1 MNELGKRTLTGMLIV
16 AAIVGAALAGK
27 AWFAV
32 LTGLIWAGC
41 CLETVRLFS
50 IRSELS
56 SAMPDVTSGTVACYL
71 LRVFSGILYVTLGMV
86 CLYLLYVC
94 LGCYGLLGF
103 FVLIWSSDIFAYL
116 TGSLLGRHK
125 LCPKISPSKTW
136 EGAMGGF
143 LFAVGL
149 AYVWKIWLLPDTG
162 ILFWLVFSVL
172 TIVAG
177 MGGDL
182 LESAVK
188 RKAGVKDSGRF
199 LPGHGG
205 VLDRF
210 DSVLL
215 AAPVA
220 LATWFI
226 LNWILDGK
234 ILFA

>member
-1 MNELGKRTLTGMLIV
+1 MNELAKRTLTGMLIV
-16 AAIVGAALAGK
+16 AATVGAALAGK

-32 LTGLIWAGC
+32 LVCLIGTGC
-41 CLETVRLFS
+41 CLETVRLLS
-50 IRSELS
+50 IRPEPSFDK
-56 SAMPDVTSGTVACYL
+56 PDISGR
-71 LRVFSGILYVTLGMV
+71 RVRSWIWSFGGLLYVMLGLA

-94 LGCYGLLGF
+94 MGRYGLLGF
-103 FVLIWSSDIFAYL
+103 FVLIWCSDIFAYV

-136 EGAMGGF
+136 EGAIGGF

-149 AYVWKIWLLPDTG
+149 AYVWKIWILPDTG
-162 ILFWLVFSVL
+162 SLSWLVFSVF
-172 TIVAG
+172 TVVAG
-177 MGGDL
+177 MAGDL

-188 RKAGVKDSGRF
+188 RKAGVKDSGCF

-215 AAPVA
+215 ASPVA
-220 LATWFI
+220 LVVWFL
-226 LNWILDGK
+226 LNWI
-234 ILFA
+234 